1 MYLFCISGLEGYYFI
16 WSTINYP
23 SEWWAETVYIGTIF
37 YDLHKK
43 KIRIVLK
50 LSYLRTLYKSQREM
64 KTIRKRGKKRV
75 CGKRA
80 DSG

>member
-43 KIRIVLK
+43 KYAL
-50 LSYLRTLYKSQREM
+50 YLNCLTCEHYIKV
-64 KTIRKRGKKRV
+64 RGK
-75 CGKRA
+75 
-80 DSG
+80 